1 MDNKRKYVIPGDVV
15 TTGPFRP
22 EQNVI
27 LEGEKIISTTIGI
40 SEIYE
45 DSVRVIPLTG
55 KYIPKINDLVI
66 GKVLSHTSL
75 SWELDIN
82 SCYVG
87 FLPAQDVFG
96 RDFSAHADELSSKLK
111 TGDLVAA
118 RIANFDRT
126 RDPLVT
132 ISDRDL
138 GAIDSGDLV
147 KISPSKVPRLIGK
160 RGSMIQMIEM
170 ATNAAVTIGQNGW
183 VVVSCETPEGLLKA
197 KKAIEMINAKAHVAN
212 LTDQVKEMLEIK
224 DDESSW
230 AEETQQWSYWTR
242 MVYVVMDVK

>member
-1 MDNKRKYVIPGDVV
+1 MADKRKYVIPGDVI

-27 LEGEKIISTTIGI
+27 LDGEKIIATAVGI
-40 SEIYE
+40 SEIYD
-45 DSVRVIPLTG
+45 DSVKVIPLTG
-55 KYIPKINDLVI
+55 KYIPKIDDLVI
-66 GKVLSHTSL
+66 AKVNSHTSL

-96 RDFSAHADELSSKLK
+96 RDFSAHADELTSKLK

-138 GAIDSGDLV
+138 GKIDSGVLIA
-147 KISPSKVPRLIGK
+147 ISPSKVPRLIGK
-160 RGSMIQMIEM
+160 RGSMIQMIEQ

-197 KKAIEMINAKAHVAN
+197 KTAIEMVNEKAHVAN
-212 LTDQVKEMLEIK
+212 LTDQVKEMLDK
-224 DDESSW
+224 KSES
-230 AEETQQWSYWTR
+230 
-242 MVYVVMDVK
+242 

>member
-1 MDNKRKYVIPGDVV
+1 MDNKRKYVIPGDLV

-27 LEGEKIISTTIGI
+27 LEGDRIISTTIGI

-45 DSVRVIPLTG
+45 DSVKVITLTG
-55 KYIPKINDLVI
+55 KYIPKIDDLVI
-66 GKVLSHTSL
+66 GKVNSHTSL

-138 GAIDSGDLV
+138 GKIDSGDLV

-197 KKAIEMINAKAHVAN
+197 KKAIEMVNEKAHVVN
-212 LTDQVKEMLEIK
+212 LTDQIKDMLEK
-224 DDESSW
+224 KDES
-230 AEETQQWSYWTR
+230 
-242 MVYVVMDVK
+242 

>member
-1 MDNKRKYVIPGDVV
+1 MDNKRKYVIPGDVI

-22 EQNVI
+22 EQNVV
-27 LEGEKIISTTIGI
+27 LDGNKIISTTVGI
-40 SEIYE
+40 TEIYD

-55 KYIPKINDLVI
+55 KYLPKINDLVI
-66 GKVLSHTSL
+66 GKVVSHTSL

-126 RDPLVT
+126 RDPLIT
-132 ISDRDL
+132 IADRDL
-138 GAIDSGDLV
+138 GKIDSGDLM
-147 KISPSKVPRLIGK
+147 KIAPSKVPRLIGK
-160 RGSMIQMIEM
+160 RGSMIQMIEE
-170 ATNAAVTIGQNGW
+170 ATNAMITIGQNGW
-183 VVVSCETPEGLLKA
+183 VVVTSDNHEGLLKA
-197 KKAIEMINAKAHVAN
+197 KKAIQMVDEKAHIAN
-212 LTDQVKEMLEIK
+212 LTDQVKEMLESRS
-224 DDESSW
+224 ES
-230 AEETQQWSYWTR
+230 
-242 MVYVVMDVK
+242 

>member
-1 MDNKRKYVIPGDVV
+1 MADKRKYVIPGDVI

-27 LEGEKIISTTIGI
+27 LDGDKIISTTIGI
-40 SEIYE
+40 SEIYD
-45 DSVRVIPLTG
+45 DSVKVIPLTG
-55 KYIPKINDLVI
+55 MYIPKIDDLVI
-66 GKVLSHTSL
+66 AKVNSHTSL

-138 GAIDSGDLV
+138 GQIDSGELV
-147 KISPSKVPRLIGK
+147 EISPSKVPRLIGK
-160 RGSMIQMIEM
+160 RGTMIQMIEM
-170 ATNAAVTIGQNGW
+170 ATDAAITIGQNGW
-183 VVVSCETPEGLLKA
+183 VVISCESPEGLLKA
-197 KKAIEMINAKAHVAN
+197 KKAIKMVNEQAHIVN
-212 LTDQVKEMLEIK
+212 LTDQVKEMLELK
-224 DDESSW
+224 GES
-230 AEETQQWSYWTR
+230 
-242 MVYVVMDVK
+242 

>member
-1 MDNKRKYVIPGDVV
+1 MDNKRKYVIPGDLI

-27 LEGEKIISTTIGI
+27 LEGDKIISTTIGI
-40 SEIYE
+40 SEIYD
-45 DSVRVIPLTG
+45 DSVKVITLTG
-55 KYIPKINDLVI
+55 KYLPKIDDLVI
-66 GKVLSHTSL
+66 GKVNSHTSL

-138 GAIDSGDLV
+138 GKIDSGNLV

-160 RGSMIQMIEM
+160 KGSMIQMIEM

-197 KKAIEMINAKAHVAN
+197 KKAIEMVNEKAHVAN
-212 LTDQVKEMLEIK
+212 LTDQIKEMLDK
-224 DDESSW
+224 KDES
-230 AEETQQWSYWTR
+230 
-242 MVYVVMDVK
+242 

>member
-1 MDNKRKYVIPGDVV
+1 MENKRKYVIPGDLV

-22 EQNVI
+22 EQNVV
-27 LEGEKIISTTIGI
+27 LEGNKIISTTIGI
-40 SEIYE
+40 SEIYD

-66 GKVLSHTSL
+66 GKVISHTSL

-96 RDFSAHADELSSKLK
+96 RDFSAHADELTSKLK
-111 TGDLVAA
+111 AGDLVAA

-138 GAIDSGDLV
+138 GKIDNGALV

-160 RGSMIQMIEM
+160 RGTMIQTIEM

-183 VVVSCETPEGLLKA
+183 VVVSCESPEGLLKA
-197 KKAIEMINAKAHVAN
+197 KKAIQMVDEKAHVAN
-212 LTDQVKEMLEIK
+212 LTDQVKEMLESK
-224 DDESSW
+224 GES
-230 AEETQQWSYWTR
+230 
-242 MVYVVMDVK
+242 

>member
-1 MDNKRKYVIPGDVV
+1 MENTKRKYVIPGDVIS
-15 TTGPFRP
+15 TGPFRP

-66 GKVLSHTSL
+66 GKVASHSSL

-82 SCYVG
+82 SVYMG

-96 RDFSAHADELSSKLK
+96 RDFSAYADQLTSKLK
-111 TGDLVAA
+111 NGDLVAA

-126 RDPLVT
+126 RDPLLT

-138 GAIDSGDLV
+138 GKIESGELLE
-147 KISPSKVPRLIGK
+147 ISANKVPRLIGK
-160 RGSMIQMIEM
+160 RGTMIQTIET
-170 ATNAAVTIGQNGW
+170 ATGATITIGQNGW
-183 VVVSCETPEGLLKA
+183 LVVDCENPEGLLKA
-197 KKAIEMINAKAHVAN
+197 KKAIKMVEEQAHIAN
-212 LTDQVKEMLEIK
+212 LTDKVKEMLESK
-224 DDESSW
+224 GDN
-230 AEETQQWSYWTR
+230 
-242 MVYVVMDVK
+242 

>member
-27 LEGEKIISTTIGI
+27 LEGNKIISTTIGI
-40 SEIYE
+40 SEIYD
-45 DSVRVIPLTG
+45 DSVKVISLTG

-66 GKVLSHTSL
+66 GKVISHTSL

-96 RDFSAHADELSSKLK
+96 RDFSAHADELTSKLK
-111 TGDLVAA
+111 AGDLVAA

-132 ISDRDL
+132 IADRDL
-138 GAIDSGDLV
+138 GKIDSGDLI

-160 RGSMIQMIEM
+160 RGTMIQTIEA
-170 ATNAAVTIGQNGW
+170 ATDAVITIGQNGW
-183 VVVSCETPEGLLKA
+183 VVVSCENPEGLLKA
-197 KKAIEMINAKAHVAN
+197 KKAIQMVNEQAHVAN
-212 LTDQVKEMLEIK
+212 LTDQVKEMLESK
-224 DDESSW
+224 GES
-230 AEETQQWSYWTR
+230 
-242 MVYVVMDVK
+242 

>member
-27 LEGEKIISTTIGI
+27 LDGNKIISTTIGI
-40 SEIYE
+40 SEIYD

-66 GKVLSHTSL
+66 GKVISHSSL

-96 RDFSAHADELSSKLK
+96 RDFSAHADELTSRLK
-111 TGDLVAA
+111 SGDLVAA

-138 GAIDSGDLV
+138 GKIDSGDLV

-170 ATNAAVTIGQNGW
+170 ATNAVVTIGQNGW

-197 KKAIEMINAKAHVAN
+197 KKAIEMINEKAHVAN

-224 DDESSW
+224 EDES
-230 AEETQQWSYWTR
+230 
-242 MVYVVMDVK
+242 

>member
-27 LEGEKIISTTIGI
+27 LEGDKIISTTIGI
-40 SEIYE
+40 SEIYD
-45 DSVRVIPLTG
+45 DSVKVIPLTG

-66 GKVLSHTSL
+66 GKVISHTSL

-197 KKAIEMINAKAHVAN
+197 KKAIEMINEKAHVAN

-224 DDESSW
+224 DDES
-230 AEETQQWSYWTR
+230 
-242 MVYVVMDVK
+242 

>member
-1 MDNKRKYVIPGDVV
+1 MGDKRKYVIPGDVV

-27 LEGEKIISTTIGI
+27 LDGNNIIATTIGI
-40 SEIYE
+40 SEIYD
-45 DSVRVIPLTG
+45 DSVKVIPLTG
-55 KYIPKINDLVI
+55 MYIPKIDDLVI
-66 GKVLSHTSL
+66 AKVNSHTSL

-138 GAIDSGDLV
+138 GQIDSGELV
-147 KISPSKVPRLIGK
+147 EISPSKVPRLIGK
-160 RGSMIQMIEM
+160 RGTMIQMIEM
-170 ATNAAVTIGQNGW
+170 ATDAAITIGQNGW
-183 VVVSCETPEGLLKA
+183 VVISCESSEGLLKA
-197 KKAIEMINAKAHVAN
+197 KKAIQMVNEQAHIAN
-212 LTDQVKEMLEIK
+212 LTDQVKEMLESK
-224 DDESSW
+224 GES
-230 AEETQQWSYWTR
+230 
-242 MVYVVMDVK
+242 

>member
-1 MDNKRKYVIPGDVV
+1 MENKRKYVIPGDVI
-15 TTGPFRP
+15 TTGPYRP

-27 LEGEKIISTTIGI
+27 LDGNKIISTAIGI
-40 SEIYE
+40 SEIYD
-45 DSVRVIPLTG
+45 DSIKVIPLTG
-55 KYIPKINDLVI
+55 KYIPKIDDLVI
-66 GKVLSHTSL
+66 GKVISHTSL

-118 RIANFDRT
+118 RIANSDRT

-138 GAIDSGDLV
+138 GKIDSGHLV
-147 KISPSKVPRLIGK
+147 SISTSKVPRLIGK
-160 RGSMIQMIEM
+160 KGTMIQMIEM
-170 ATNAAVTIGQNGW
+170 ATNAAITIGQNGW
-183 VVVSCETPEGLLKA
+183 IVVSCETPEGLLKA
-197 KKAIEMINAKAHVAN
+197 KKAIQMVNEMAHVAN
-212 LTDQVKEMLEIK
+212 LTDQVKEMLESK
-224 DDESSW
+224 GES
-230 AEETQQWSYWTR
+230 
-242 MVYVVMDVK
+242 

>member
-1 MDNKRKYVIPGDVV
+1 MGDKRKYVIPGDVV

-27 LEGEKIISTTIGI
+27 LDGNKIIATTIGI
-40 SEIYE
+40 SEIYD
-45 DSVRVIPLTG
+45 DSVKVIPLTG
-55 KYIPKINDLVI
+55 MYIPKIDDLVI
-66 GKVLSHTSL
+66 AKVNSHTSL
-75 SWELDIN
+75 SWELNIN

-138 GAIDSGDLV
+138 GQIDSGELV
-147 KISPSKVPRLIGK
+147 EISPSKVPRLIGK
-160 RGSMIQMIEM
+160 RGTMIQMIEM
-170 ATNAAVTIGQNGW
+170 ATDAAITIGQNGW
-183 VVVSCETPEGLLKA
+183 VVISCESPEGLLKA
-197 KKAIEMINAKAHVAN
+197 KKAIKMVNEQAHIAN
-212 LTDQVKEMLEIK
+212 LTDQVKEMLESK
-224 DDESSW
+224 GES
-230 AEETQQWSYWTR
+230 
-242 MVYVVMDVK
+242 

>member
-1 MDNKRKYVIPGDVV
+1 MVDRRKYVIPGDVI
-15 TTGPFRP
+15 TSGPFRP
-22 EQNVI
+22 EQNVM
-27 LEGEKIISTTIGI
+27 LDGEKIIATAVGI
-40 SEIYE
+40 SEIYD
-45 DSVRVIPLTG
+45 DSVKVIPLTG
-55 KYIPKINDLVI
+55 KYIPKIDDLVI
-66 GKVLSHTSL
+66 AKVNSHTSL

-96 RDFSAHADELSSKLK
+96 RDFSAHADELTSKLK

-138 GAIDSGDLV
+138 GKIDSGVLV
-147 KISPSKVPRLIGK
+147 PISPSKVPRLIGK
-160 RGSMIQMIEM
+160 KGSMIQMIEM
-170 ATNAAVTIGQNGW
+170 ATDAAVTIGQNGW

-197 KKAIEMINAKAHVAN
+197 KKAIEMVNEKAHVAN
-212 LTDQVKEMLEIK
+212 LTEQVKEMLEIK
-224 DDESSW
+224 DTES
-230 AEETQQWSYWTR
+230 
-242 MVYVVMDVK
+242 

>member
-1 MDNKRKYVIPGDVV
+1 MDNKRKYVIPGDLV

-22 EQNVI
+22 EQNVL
-27 LEGEKIISTTIGI
+27 LEGNKIISTSIGI
-40 SEIYE
+40 SEIYD

-66 GKVLSHTSL
+66 AKVLSHTSL

-96 RDFSAHADELSSKLK
+96 RDFSAHADELTSKLK

-126 RDPLVT
+126 RDPLLT

-138 GAIDSGDLV
+138 GKIDSGALV
-147 KISPSKVPRLIGK
+147 QISPSKVPRLIGK
-160 RGSMIQMIEM
+160 RGTMIQTIEI
-170 ATNAAVTIGQNGW
+170 ATNAAITIGQNGW
-183 VVVSCETPEGLLKA
+183 IVVSCESPEGLLKA
-197 KKAIEMINAKAHVAN
+197 KKAIQMVDEKAHIAN
-212 LTDQVKEMLEIK
+212 LTDQVKEMLES
-224 DDESSW
+224 ESES
-230 AEETQQWSYWTR
+230 
-242 MVYVVMDVK
+242 

>member
-1 MDNKRKYVIPGDVV
+1 MENKRKYVIPGDVV
-15 TTGPFRP
+15 TSGPYRP

-27 LEGEKIISTTIGI
+27 LEGNKIISTTIGI
-40 SEIYE
+40 SEIYD

-66 GKVLSHTSL
+66 GKVVSHTSL

-96 RDFSAHADELSSKLK
+96 RDFSAHADELTSKLK

-138 GAIDSGDLV
+138 GKIDSGDLV
-147 KISPSKVPRLIGK
+147 QISPSKVPRLIGK
-160 RGSMIQMIEM
+160 RGTMIQAIEM
-170 ATNAAVTIGQNGW
+170 STNAAITIGQNGW
-183 VVVSCETPEGLLKA
+183 VVVSCESSEGLLKA
-197 KKAIEMINAKAHVAN
+197 KKAIQMVDDKAHVAN
-212 LTDQVKEMLEIK
+212 LTDQVKEMLESK
-224 DDESSW
+224 GES
-230 AEETQQWSYWTR
+230 
-242 MVYVVMDVK
+242 

>member
-1 MDNKRKYVIPGDVV
+1 MGDKRKYVIPGDVV

-27 LEGEKIISTTIGI
+27 LDGNKIIATTIGI
-40 SEIYE
+40 SEIYD
-45 DSVRVIPLTG
+45 DSVKVIPLTG
-55 KYIPKINDLVI
+55 MYIPKIDDLVI
-66 GKVLSHTSL
+66 AKVNSHTSL
-75 SWELDIN
+75 SWELNIN

-138 GAIDSGDLV
+138 GQIDSGELV
-147 KISPSKVPRLIGK
+147 EISPSKVPRLIGK
-160 RGSMIQMIEM
+160 RGTMIQMIEM
-170 ATNAAVTIGQNGW
+170 ATDAAITIGQNGW
-183 VVVSCETPEGLLKA
+183 VVISCESPEGLLKA
-197 KKAIEMINAKAHVAN
+197 KKAIQMVNEQAHIAN
-212 LTDQVKEMLEIK
+212 LTDQVKEMLESK
-224 DDESSW
+224 GES
-230 AEETQQWSYWTR
+230 
-242 MVYVVMDVK
+242 

>member
-1 MDNKRKYVIPGDVV
+1 MADKRKYVIPGDVV

-22 EQNVI
+22 EQNTI
-27 LEGEKIISTTIGI
+27 LDGNKIIATTIGI
-40 SEIYE
+40 SEIYD

-66 GKVLSHTSL
+66 GKVNSHTSL

-96 RDFSAHADELSSKLK
+96 RDFSAHADELATKLR

-126 RDPLVT
+126 RDPLVS

-138 GAIDSGDLV
+138 GKIDSGVLLA
-147 KISPSKVPRLIGK
+147 ISPSKVPRLIGK
-160 RGSMIQMIEM
+160 KGSMIQMIEE
-170 ATNAAVTIGQNGW
+170 ATDAAITIGQNGW
-183 VVVSCETPEGLLKA
+183 VVVSCESPEGLLKA
-197 KKAIEMINAKAHVAN
+197 KKAIQMVNEQAHVAN
-212 LTDQVKEMLEIK
+212 LTDQVKEMLDK
-224 DDESSW
+224 KGES
-230 AEETQQWSYWTR
+230 
-242 MVYVVMDVK
+242 

>member
-27 LEGEKIISTTIGI
+27 LEGNKIISTTIGI
-40 SEIYE
+40 SEIYD

-66 GKVLSHTSL
+66 GKVISHTSL

-96 RDFSAHADELSSKLK
+96 RDFSAHADELSSKLAS
-111 TGDLVAA
+111 GDLVAA

-138 GAIDSGDLV
+138 GKIDSGDLV

-197 KKAIEMINAKAHVAN
+197 KKAIEMINEKAHVAN

-224 DDESSW
+224 DES
-230 AEETQQWSYWTR
+230 
-242 MVYVVMDVK
+242 

>member
-1 MDNKRKYVIPGDVV
+1 MENKRKYVIPGDLV
-15 TTGPFRP
+15 TSGPFRP

-27 LEGEKIISTTIGI
+27 LEGNKIISTSIGI
-40 SEIYE
+40 SEIYD

-55 KYIPKINDLVI
+55 KYIPKIDDLVI

-96 RDFSAHADELSSKLK
+96 RDFSAHADELTSKLK

-126 RDPLVT
+126 RDPLIT

-138 GAIDSGDLV
+138 GKVDSGALV
-147 KISPSKVPRLIGK
+147 ACSII
-160 RGSMIQMIEM
+160 
-170 ATNAAVTIGQNGW
+170 
-183 VVVSCETPEGLLKA
+183 
-197 KKAIEMINAKAHVAN
+197 
-212 LTDQVKEMLEIK
+212 
-224 DDESSW
+224 
-230 AEETQQWSYWTR
+230 
-242 MVYVVMDVK
+242 